1 MRDILFMGEV
11 LASVT
16 HEMQNVMAIIKESGA
31 LTDDILNLNG
41 PPKMR
46 HGDKLAT
53 ALANIQEQVS
63 RGRNLMLMLN
73 GFAHAAAG
81 YPEECDLR
89 RFARQIGVL
98 AERMVRLRECV
109 LELDLDGPAL
119 PVRGNALL
127 LMQAVYLGISSVLEQ
142 CSAGD
147 RLSISVPPP
156 APDGDT
162 AFTVLRI
169 SASRG
174 ELVPDTSALDP
185 LLAALQAHCLASRG
199 RLDLYCLSVSET
211 TPSRNGSAS

>member
-46 HGDKLAT
+46 HGDKLAA

-63 RGRNLMLMLN
+63 RGRNLMFMLN
-73 GFAHAAAG
+73 GFAHAAAD

-98 AERMVRLRECV
+98 AERMVRLKECA

-127 LMQAVYLGISSVLEQ
+127 LMQSVYLGISSVLEP
-142 CSAGD
+142 CAAGD
-147 RLSISVPPP
+147 RLSISVQSPEDN
-156 APDGDT
+156 A

-174 ELVPDTSALDP
+174 DLLPDISALDP
-185 LLAALQAHCLASRG
+185 LLAVMRAHCLASRG
-199 RLDLYCLSVSET
+199 MLDLYYLSAPEQ